1 LWKISTC
8 YIIVILYAYQ
18 SRPSHGFLGFFFRGF
33 PVGGVEHANHHEGG
47 EKIVTEIFGF
57 KCSIEEWKGVHP

>member
-1 LWKISTC
+1 MLYYSYPLCIPVKAISWFSW
-8 YIIVILYAYQ
+8 V
-18 SRPSHGFLGFFFRGF
+18 FFFRGF

>member
-1 LWKISTC
+1 MHTSQGHLM
-8 YIIVILYAYQ
+8 V
-18 SRPSHGFLGFFFRGF
+18 FLGFFFRGF